1 MAMWCK
7 LVIAISFCF
16 LSGCLNHA
24 AFQGGKLTR
33 IKLAPLFY
41 DYLAE
46 FQELD
51 LNKNG
56 QYVFEFRG
64 FPSTPYAWLDL
75 LLSERSGNDQNEIIS
90 FTPQVTMELD
100 TKDGKR
106 ICRVTGKLNHEWHL
120 ESHTFRNPAC
130 ISNVNIK
137 RSQSYVLKIT
147 VEDAKENLGTLP
159 ARPRLYTVC
168 C

>member
-1 MAMWCK
+1 MARWSK

-16 LSGCLNHA
+16 LIGCLNHA
-24 AFQGGKLTR
+24 AFQGGKLTK

-75 LLSERSGNDQNEIIS
+75 VLSERSGKDQNEIIS
-90 FTPQVTMELD
+90 FTSQVTMELD
-100 TKDGKR
+100 TKNGKAV
-106 ICRVTGKLNHEWHL
+106 CSVTGKLNHECIWNRTHFG
-120 ESHTFRNPAC
+120 TPA
-130 ISNVNIK
+130 V
-137 RSQSYVLKIT
+137 Y
-147 VEDAKENLGTLP
+147 P
-159 ARPRLYTVC
+159 M
-168 C
+168 